1 VPIEGKYFGKMET
14 ADIVVETDKVDG
26 LSRFLRRTYYFWAT
40 GGDCR
45 AVFSATTFKRHRKA
59 SQAAL
64 GVDIG
69 MRRPAK
75 ESQLELR
82 KVVIFGNF
90 APPPA
95 FVADAPELLFR
106 RAARPPPIQAGGVD
120 PPAGVAGGH
129 DSVPGH
135 LSSRPPAL
143 SRCPDDFAGSA
154 ETGR

>member
-1 VPIEGKYFGKMET
+1 MIW
-14 ADIVVETDKVDG
+14 
-26 LSRFLRRTYYFWAT
+26 RRNFVLPH
-40 GGDCR
+40 D
-45 AVFSATTFKRHRKA
+45 
-59 SQAAL
+59 L
-64 GVDIG
+64 GVAGLADAEGAVSPRCRSAFI
-69 MRRPAK
+69 
-75 ESQLELR
+75 L
-82 KVVIFGNF
+82 GNF

-106 RAARPPPIQAGGVD
+106 RAALPPPIQAGGVD